1 VRGATEVSVSAV
13 ARIEQ
18 TIGEIDAIAGSI
30 AAAVEEQGAATAE
43 IARNMTETAS
53 AASEA
58 TRRTTEV
65 SSEAEQ
71 TGKQAADVRD
81 NATALNSAIEHL
93 RHSVIRVVRTS
104 TAEVD
109 RRKAPRFDV
118 DLPCRLSV
126 GGQMYDAR
134 VADLSDAGARL
145 NSAPSLTSGTRG
157 TLTMDGVGFPLAFV
171 ARASQ
176 GQSMNVSFSL
186 DAATAASFSGM
197 AERLLPRR
205 AA

>member
-1 VRGATEVSVSAV
+1 VRLEHRVAAV

-18 TIGEIDAIAGSI
+18 TIGEINAIAGSI

-53 AASEA
+53 AASEM
-58 TRRTTEV
+58 TNRTTEV
-65 SSEAEQ
+65 SSEAEL
-71 TGKQAADVRD
+71 TSMQAAEVRD
-81 NATALNSAIEHL
+81 NATALNSAIEQL

-109 RRKAPRFDV
+109 RRRTPRFDV

-134 VADLSDAGARL
+134 VSDLSDAGARL
-145 NSAPSLTSGTRG
+145 NSVPSLASGTRG
-157 TLTMDGVGFPLAFV
+157 TLTIDGVGFPLAFAV
-171 ARASQ
+171 RASE
-176 GQSMNVSFSL
+176 GQSMNVSFAL
-186 DAATAASFSGM
+186 DTATAASFSGV
-197 AERLLPRR
+197 AERLMSRR